1 MISNAK
7 DICKHILCAHRVSR
21 IVDKS
26 YYITTIAPNGAT
38 QVEKRS
44 AVAKKINTAEKINIL
59 LVV

>member
-1 MISNAK
+1 MQK
-7 DICKHILCAHRVSR
+7 DICKYRLCAYRVSR

-26 YYITTIAPNGAT
+26 YYTTTIAPNGAT

>member
-1 MISNAK
+1 MSK
-7 DICKHILCAHRVSR
+7 

-26 YYITTIAPNGAT
+26 YYTTTIAPNGAT

>member
-1 MISNAK
+1 MQK
-7 DICKHILCAHRVSR
+7 VICKHRLCAHRVSR

-44 AVAKKINTAEKINIL
+44 DAAKKINTAEKINIL

>member
-1 MISNAK
+1 MQK
-7 DICKHILCAHRVSR
+7 DICKHRLCAHRVSR

-26 YYITTIAPNGAT
+26 YYITTIAPNDAT

-44 AVAKKINTAEKINIL
+44 AVAKKLNTAEKISIH

>member
-1 MISNAK
+1 MQK
-7 DICKHILCAHRVSR
+7 DICKYRLCAHRVSR

-26 YYITTIAPNGAT
+26 YYTTIIAPNGAT

-44 AVAKKINTAEKINIL
+44 YVAKKTNTAEKIKIL

>member
-1 MISNAK
+1 M
-7 DICKHILCAHRVSR
+7 SR

-44 AVAKKINTAEKINIL
+44 AVAKKLNTAEKISIH